1 MSNENDALRKY
12 FAENPRMMGV
22 AFTMALLLLEAG
34 NAAAAVGGVNS
45 GP

>member
-1 MSNENDALRKY
+1 MSDENERLRKY

-22 AFTMALLLLEAG
+22 AFTLALLLFEAG